1 MSRAI
6 KEGTVEL
13 ANVGSVHFHEWEG
26 NGPAALFLHPT
37 TGYGRMW
44 EWTVDELG
52 SGLHVYATDQRGHG
66 RTARPDGSYSAE
78 AYADDAVAFMDAV
91 GIKQALVVGHSL
103 GGRVAQVLAGRYADR
118 VAGLVLVAS
127 PHLSNFYGTRESART
142 VLRSAA
148 DTLDHPEAF
157 ATKEEALAF
166 MRATWPWSPE
176 GPAAHE
182 HRLRHN
188 FTTDDTGRLSP
199 RYDGVRV
206 AQGLAH
212 LSDDLRP
219 YAAQVTCPVM
229 IVRALAGNMER
240 DKASEIAGF
249 WRDARVVEV
258 EGRYALQMESP
269 KALAQAISNFAAEI
283 GLA

>member
-1 MSRAI
+1 MSRDI
-6 KEGTVEL
+6 QEGTVEL
-13 ANVGSVHFHEWEG
+13 PRVGSVHYHEWVGEG
-26 NGPAALFLHPT
+26 PTVLFLHPT

-44 EWTVDELG
+44 EWTVNELPAAF
-52 SGLHVYATDQRGHG
+52 HVYAPDQRGHG
-66 RTARPDGSYSAE
+66 RTSRPDGSYSAE
-78 AYADDAVAFMDAV
+78 AYADDAAAFMDAL
-91 GIKQALVVGHSL
+91 GIKKALVVGHSL

-142 VLRSAA
+142 VLKSAA
-148 DTLDHPEAF
+148 DTLDHPETF
-157 ATKEEALAF
+157 ATREEALAF
-166 MRATWPWSPE
+166 MRANWPWSPE
-176 GPAAHE
+176 GPEAHE

-188 FTTDDTGRLSP
+188 FTTDEAGQLSP

-229 IVRALAGNMER
+229 IVRAQSGNMPA
-240 DKASEIAGF
+240 DKATEIAAF
-249 WRDARVVEV
+249 WRDARIVEV

-269 KALAQAISNFAAEI
+269 KALADAIAGFATDI
-283 GLA
+283 GLT